1 MPIFKSSTLSI
12 CIAALLLTACGSG
25 GGGGSADAGAA
36 PSTSSTPAATPA
48 IVTQASSEAAEVK
61 TEDLVAP
68 EDFDFAT
75 QQTYSLTVT
84 APKAATSQQ
93 VRVYHNYVPAP
104 AGSDS
109 AYLADFQ
116 SLLASTR
123 LMGDSLTLEL
133 ALSVTTQSLLVELW
147 DATGAAPSQAIITL
161 GDDTR
166 TLEWSFN

>member
-12 CIAALLLTACGSG
+12 CIAAVLLTACGSG

-36 PSTSSTPAATPA
+36 PSTPAATPVA
-48 IVTQASSEAAEVK
+48 VTQTSSEAAEVK

-84 APKAATSQQ
+84 APEAATSQQ

-123 LMGDSLTLEL
+123 LTGDSLTLEL
-133 ALSVTTQSLLVELW
+133 PLSVTTQSLLVELW
-147 DATGAAPSQAIITL
+147 DATGAAPSQAIIPL